1 MRRNSGIGGQAVLE
15 GVMMR
20 NRNLYAVSCRR
31 SDGEIV
37 TDVKETHSITE
48 KLPFLGW
55 PFIRGTV
62 NLIESMVI
70 GIKTLTYSADFIED
84 TEDSAKAA
92 ASKKGGEP
100 APEKPAKKQK
110 PETKAEKSESM
121 TPGMIF
127 GTIALSLLL
136 TIGLFFFL
144 PVLVTEGVTALT
156 GWDSALA
163 TSIIEGIVRIA
174 IFVGYVSVISLMPDI
189 KRVYCYHGAEH
200 KSINCVENGLP
211 LTVENARRSSKE
223 HKRCG
228 TSFLLFVMVISILVF
243 SIVNCFTL
251 YDGDS
256 VIVKVLV
263 RFGVRL
269 LLLPLVA
276 GISYEFL
283 KLAGRSNNKLV
294 DILSRPGMW
303 MQALTT
309 KEPDDSMLECA
320 IASVEAVF
328 DWKAFIN
335 GENGNDLSGSAE
347 NSGQSTEKCA
357 GSECGM

>member
-20 NRNLYAVSCRR
+20 NKNRYAVSCRR
-31 SDGEIV
+31 SDGEII

-84 TEDSAKAA
+84 EEEKAKVTAA
-92 ASKKGGEP
+92 ETGEP
-100 APEKPAKKQK
+100 APAKPAGKQKAEKPAK
-110 PETKAEKSESM
+110 PSEGM
-121 TPGMIF
+121 TTGMIF

-163 TSIIEGIVRIA
+163 TSIVEGFVRIA
-174 IFVGYVSVISLMPDI
+174 IFVGYVCLISLMPDI
-189 KRVYCYHGAEH
+189 KRVYRYHGAEH
-200 KSINCVENGLP
+200 KSINCIENGLP
-211 LTVENARRSSKE
+211 LTVENARNSSKE

-228 TSFLLFVMVISILVF
+228 TSFLLFVMVVSILVF

-256 VIVKVLV
+256 IIMKVLI

-283 KLAGRSNNKLV
+283 KLAGRSNNKIV

-335 GENGNDLSGSAE
+335 GESGDDVSGSAE
-347 NSGQSTEKCA
+347 NSGRSTEEC
-357 GSECGM
+357 GRSECGI

>member
-20 NRNLYAVSCRR
+20 NKTRYAVSCRR
-31 SDGEIV
+31 SDGEII

-84 TEDSAKAA
+84 EEEKAKAA
-92 ASKKGGEP
+92 APEEGGEP
-100 APEKPAKKQK
+100 VPAKKQK
-110 PETKAEKSESM
+110 PEKEAKQSEGM
-121 TPGMIF
+121 TTGMIF

-163 TSIIEGIVRIA
+163 TSIVEGFVRIA
-174 IFVGYVSVISLMPDI
+174 IFVGYVSLISLMPDI
-189 KRVYCYHGAEH
+189 KRVYRYHGAEH
-200 KSINCVENGLP
+200 KSINCIENGLP
-211 LTVENARRSSKE
+211 LTVENARISSKE

-228 TSFLLFVMVISILVF
+228 TSFLLFVMVVSILVF
-243 SIVNCFTL
+243 SIVNCFAL
-251 YDGDS
+251 YEGDS
-256 VIVKVLV
+256 MIMKVLI

-283 KLAGRSNNKLV
+283 KLAGRSNNKIV

-335 GENGNDLSGSAE
+335 GESGNDVSGSAE
-347 NSGQSTEKCA
+347 NSGQSTEKCT
-357 GSECGM
+357 GSECGI